1 MSAFETAVL
10 LKSIVPHVPELSF
23 LAAPK
28 SSSMS
33 RRPPPGWPL
42 AKSQPRAYAYEA
54 TAAGDEP

>member
-1 MSAFETAVL
+1 MSAFDTVVL
-10 LKSIVPHVPELSF
+10 LKSIVPQAPALSF

-33 RRPPPGWPL
+33 RRPPPGCPL

-54 TAAGDEP
+54 RAAGDEP